1 MILVKVKSGS
11 LTSLLALKYKQQN
24 YKTKIIGKEFTD
36 KRNLKTEESMLE
48 RTARSIQK
56 LKRRDLVTPQA
67 AVLSHAQLAHRLY
80 SMAWSIN
87 IIVNIESLY
96 LVI

>member
-1 MILVKVKSGS
+1 
-11 LTSLLALKYKQQN
+11 
-24 YKTKIIGKEFTD
+24 
-36 KRNLKTEESMLE
+36 MLE

-87 IIVNIESLY
+87 IIVNIETLY